1 MFVSF
6 FACSIC
12 REHNVILL
20 LIQSY
25 NVNSIA
31 LISFC
36 NDFLFV
42 SFFSRNILFIHG
54 KSEWA
59 HARERSTHTWIFK
72 TIWWCS
78 FRLLP
83 FAYFSSVLYN
93 SRFFCEYFFS
103 LSLPSSP
110 CVCMLLIQHSFMNIQ
125 SVLRPFCLCAPEK
138 GGRSHPMKSVD
149 LFLFPEDELKNSN
162 SQ

>member
-1 MFVSF
+1 MYLNQIKNQSHCLRIQWREISKQNEICVDNCLLVSLRVP
-6 FACSIC
+6 FA
-12 REHNVILL
+12 EHNVILL

-110 CVCMLLIQHSFMNIQ
+110 CVCML
-125 SVLRPFCLCAPEK
+125 
-138 GGRSHPMKSVD
+138 
-149 LFLFPEDELKNSN
+149 
-162 SQ
+162 